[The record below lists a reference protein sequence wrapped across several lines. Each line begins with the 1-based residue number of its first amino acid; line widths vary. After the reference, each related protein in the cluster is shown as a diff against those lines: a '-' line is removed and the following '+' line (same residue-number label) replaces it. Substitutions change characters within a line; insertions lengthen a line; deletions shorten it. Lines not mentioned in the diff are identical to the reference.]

1 MTWWIERYEI
11 LRLLIMELFIPQ
23 MSLPIY
29 TTPSSALGILLFKI
43 SSNFVRGIVSHCTF
57 TWELFPVGCSY
68 AGYLKFSYLA
78 FTFAWTIIP
87 TGYGLWYLSVDGHD
101 PLPLSQGKFLDALTL
116 WPWNFL
122 APCYE
127 KKIQASGRKWYWP
140 GTTEALSQQDIS
152 WPQVCLEPGGWEGI
166 LGFTCEPYFRGCNVH
181 ANMASPTKTGRK
193 SKVSRLANI
202 FNLKLDI
209 GHVSAIY

>member
-1 MTWWIERYEI
+1 
-11 LRLLIMELFIPQ
+11 

-57 TWELFPVGCSY
+57 TWELFPVGCYY
-68 AGYLKFSYLA
+68 AGHLKFSYLA

-87 TGYGLWYLSVDGHD
+87 TGHGLWYLAVDGHD

-127 KKIQASGRKWYWP
+127 KIQASGGNGIDQHNR
-140 GTTEALSQQDIS
+140 SS
-152 WPQVCLEPGGWEGI
+152 EPAGYI
-166 LGFTCEPYFRGCNVH
+166 
-181 ANMASPTKTGRK
+181 MASSVPGAWRLGRYT
-193 SKVSRLANI
+193 RLHMW
-202 FNLKLDI
+202 NLLQ
-209 GHVSAIY
+209 GLQCTSQHGFCH